1 MGARTNSNEFSTG
14 ISPFNLTRKYSTA
27 DCDVV
32 KQGKNSV
39 VPTGKWWYSV
49 GEHSFHNKENLMYG
63 IQTGSGVNNI
73 DETEEEF
80 PHDD

>member
-1 MGARTNSNEFSTG
+1 MTPITHCE
-14 ISPFNLTRKYSTA
+14 
-27 DCDVV
+27 VV

>member
-1 MGARTNSNEFSTG
+1 LGLVETTPYFSTENT
-14 ISPFNLTRKYSTA
+14 NLFFLR
-27 DCDVV
+27 
-32 KQGKNSV
+32 GKKICLHSYQAGQNSV
-39 VPTGKWWYSV
+39 VPTGKWWYFV